1 MKNKLLLSSALV
13 GSLAIAGI
21 ASAQTTISGSLDLSY
36 KTISNEGAF
45 TKRTDAGFGREAQ
58 INVQNKGKLSNGL
71 DYAAGFALEFYGKSG
86 NAGSYVTTAGLSTD
100 DAHRRIS
107 RENTYMD
114 IIMGTTTLS
123 VGMDHL
129 NNMSFSSA
137 PRVAQHAST
146 TVTSAQL
153 TTGTMDLAAGTASGG
168 VAYQFYPGAAS
179 LGASNYM
186 GLGIQQVTPFGTIT
200 GQYFPR
206 ASAQQAGN
214 DGVATGDIDDA
225 YELHFRGDLGV
236 KGLSVNLGRN
246 VITAPTAG
254 VTDVGENQKG
264 TAMGIGYNLGQVA
277 VGIQQNKTENNNN
290 VSGSKVDT
298 KSVEIGATFAATKE
312 ISIGITHV
320 KTDGTFRATSNTPM
334 AADEKIKSLTVGYN
348 LGAITMSATAAK
360 LEDARGVS
368 GNDSDIVLVRAGTR
382 F

>member
-1 MKNKLLLSSALV
+1 
-13 GSLAIAGI
+13 
-21 ASAQTTISGSLDLSY
+21 
-36 KTISNEGAF
+36 
-45 TKRTDAGFGREAQ
+45 
-58 INVQNKGKLSNGL
+58 
-71 DYAAGFALEFYGKSG
+71 
-86 NAGSYVTTAGLSTD
+86 
-100 DAHRRIS
+100 
-107 RENTYMD
+107 
-114 IIMGTTTLS
+114 MGTTTLS

-153 TTGTMDLAAGTASGG
+153 TTGSLDLAAGTQSGG

-214 DGVATGDIDDA
+214 DGVATADMADA

-246 VITAPTAG
+246 VVTAPTAG
-254 VTDVGENQKG
+254 QVNIGENQKG
-264 TAMGIGYNLGQVA
+264 TAMGIGYNLGQFA
-277 VGIQQNKTENNNN
+277 LGIQQNKTENGNN

-312 ISIGITHV
+312 ISIGVTHV
-320 KTDGTFRATSNTPM
+320 KTDGTFRAASNAPM
-334 AADEKIKSLTVGYN
+334 ANDEKIKSLTVGYN

-360 LEDARGVS
+360 VDDARGIS
-368 GNDSDIVLVRAGTR
+368 GRDSDIVLVRAGTS